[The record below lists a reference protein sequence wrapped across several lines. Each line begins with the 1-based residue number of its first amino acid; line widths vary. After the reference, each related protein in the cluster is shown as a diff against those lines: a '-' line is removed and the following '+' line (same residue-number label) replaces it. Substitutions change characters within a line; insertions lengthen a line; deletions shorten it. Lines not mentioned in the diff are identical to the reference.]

1 MFYQAYDLFDKGKYH
16 ECLPM
21 FLDITNTD
29 SDDRLIYWSLIFVG
43 RCKVLLGQS
52 GALEDFECAM
62 RIFPDRAEAIFDAG
76 KYHYISGNKEES
88 ERLLGSIASCKKPEN
103 CVRYEGEKYFEA
115 PYELLSEMFMEQFRF
130 NDAEETTNSLL
141 KHGNPSLYDTN
152 RTEYNNLYS
161 RHFNNIAL
169 EFVKA
174 KTIERTDTLIIQ
186 LPKGYDGLGDNLVFS
201 HIPRIAKQFG
211 GFKKVLVSNRN
222 MYKGLGYADMVW
234 GKNPYV
240 DGFTDEEGTYFSVKM
255 NRAMDK
261 WNNIHP
267 SLNLMDSIMLLHN
280 LDSGSRGNTPEC
292 YYDPNLIEELREK
305 VVLDLGAKTIDL
317 SRLNLDALM
326 EILERRDIRPD
337 YIISSRD
344 FNGIERIS
352 PADIWQWADTIFS
365 AKTYV
370 CFNSGGYWLSK
381 ALGVKAKHIWIEKK
395 NLPSWS
401 YLDHENISVGPSTI
415 FL

>member
-1 MFYQAYDLFDKGKYH
+1 
-16 ECLPM
+16 
-21 FLDITNTD
+21 
-29 SDDRLIYWSLIFVG
+29 
-43 RCKVLLGQS
+43 
-52 GALEDFECAM
+52 
-62 RIFPDRAEAIFDAG
+62 
-76 KYHYISGNKEES
+76 
-88 ERLLGSIASCKKPEN
+88 
-103 CVRYEGEKYFEA
+103 
-115 PYELLSEMFMEQFRF
+115 
-130 NDAEETTNSLL
+130 
-141 KHGNPSLYDTN
+141 
-152 RTEYNNLYS
+152 
-161 RHFNNIAL
+161 
-169 EFVKA
+169 
-174 KTIERTDTLIIQ
+174 
-186 LPKGYDGLGDNLVFS
+186 
-201 HIPRIAKQFG
+201 
-211 GFKKVLVSNRN
+211 
-222 MYKGLGYADMVW
+222 
-234 GKNPYV
+234 
-240 DGFTDEEGTYFSVKM
+240 
-255 NRAMDK
+255 
-261 WNNIHP
+261 
-267 SLNLMDSIMLLHN
+267 MDSIMLLHN